1 MRSLDDLKRDIA
13 LERYEAD
20 AHDIAE
26 AMLRRLAPVN
36 LGPLAPAEAGADGI
50 AVADVDERAAA

>member
-1 MRSLDDLKRDIA
+1 MHTLDELKRDIA

-36 LGPLAPAEAGADGI
+36 LGPLAPAEAGAQGPAAPDL
-50 AVADVDERAAA
+50 DERAA